1 MLMEMSNS
9 YLRTYMSCSGAEK
22 HNAYKGSLPWI
33 EEVDGGIHF
42 CEKGT
47 G

>member
-1 MLMEMSNS
+1 MEMGNW
-9 YLRTYMSCSGAEK
+9 YLRAYMSSSGAEE
-22 HNAYKGSLPWI
+22 HNAYKGSLPCI

-42 CEKGT
+42 CEKGI